1 MNAPL
6 RHVAGP
12 IADESDLVNALRA
25 RLEELNISYA
35 ELDGELEL
43 PQGYTSKRLAW
54 PQLKYYGKEAFWNS
68 CERLG
73 LAVMLV
79 EDPVARK
86 RYAAQMKRRSRP
98 QAITGE
104 AHWRHARTTSILRE
118 IARKNGEEG
127 ARRYM
132 LKVSKRRRKE
142 IARNAAVVRWERV
155 KSAVRRPTSKPNRAE
170 A

>member
-1 MNAPL
+1 MTAPL

-25 RLEELNISYA
+25 RMTELNISYA

-86 RYAAQMKRRSRP
+86 RYAAQMKRRSAP
-98 QAITGE
+98 QAITGS
-104 AHWRHARTTSILRE
+104 AHWRAARMRAAIPWLITKETARELGLLGAKARVASQSPSIRSKL
-118 IARKNGEEG
+118 ARKAAKIRWNAVKAAANGE
-127 ARRYM
+127 A
-132 LKVSKRRRKE
+132 K
-142 IARNAAVVRWERV
+142 
-155 KSAVRRPTSKPNRAE
+155 
-170 A
+170 